1 MSYKAHV
8 KNMIAVTCRTMICS
22 QSYIIILSNMYSE
35 VSRVFKAV

>member
-8 KNMIAVTCRTMICS
+8 ENMIAVRTMICS
-22 QSYIIILSNMYSE
+22 QSYIIRLSNMYSE